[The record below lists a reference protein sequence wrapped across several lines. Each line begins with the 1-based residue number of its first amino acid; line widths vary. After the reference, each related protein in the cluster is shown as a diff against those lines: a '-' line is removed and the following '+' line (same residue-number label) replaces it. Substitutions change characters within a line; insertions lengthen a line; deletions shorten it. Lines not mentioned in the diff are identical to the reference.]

1 MMPLKLSFV
10 SSLNFKYNYDKN
22 SQLLETRGIGF
33 EEIIQAIAEG
43 NILDIRKHPN
53 DLKYPDQKILYVRI
67 LDEVYAVPFIEE
79 KEDCFFL
86 KTLFPTR
93 KARKEFIGI

>member
-10 SSLNFKYNYDKN
+10 SGLNFKYNYDKN

-53 DLKYPDQKILYVRI
+53 ELKYPDQKILYVRI
-67 LDEVYAVPFIEE
+67 LEEVYAVPFIEE
-79 KEDCFFL
+79 KDCFFL

-93 KARKEFIGI
+93 KARKEFIGM

>member
-1 MMPLKLSFV
+1 M
-10 SSLNFKYNYDKN
+10 NFKYNYEKN

-33 EEIIQAIAEG
+33 EEIIQAISEG

-53 DLKYPDQKILYVRI
+53 ELKYPDQKILYVRI
-67 LDEVYAVPFIEE
+67 LEEVYAVPFIEE
-79 KEDCFFL
+79 KDCFFL

-93 KARKEFIGI
+93 KARKEFLGV

>member
-1 MMPLKLSFV
+1 M
-10 SSLNFKYNYDKN
+10 NFKYNYEKN

-33 EEIIQAIAEG
+33 EEIIQAIFEG

-53 DLKYPDQKILYVRI
+53 ELKYPDQKILYVRI
-67 LDEVYAVPFIEE
+67 LEEVYAVPFIEE
-79 KEDCFFL
+79 KDCFFL

-93 KARKEFIGI
+93 KAGKEFLGV

>member
-1 MMPLKLSFV
+1 M
-10 SSLNFKYNYDKN
+10 NFKYNYEKN

-33 EEIIQAIAEG
+33 EEIIQAISEG

-53 DLKYPDQKILYVRI
+53 ELKYPDQKILYVRM
-67 LDEVYAVPFIEE
+67 LEEVYAVPFIEE
-79 KEDCFFL
+79 KDCFFL

-93 KARKEFIGI
+93 KARKEFLGL

>member
-1 MMPLKLSFV
+1 MMPLKLNFITSMD
-10 SSLNFKYNYDKN
+10 FKYNHEKN

-43 NILDIRKHPN
+43 NILDVRKHPN
-53 DLKYPDQKILYVRI
+53 ELKYPDQKILYVRV
-67 LDEVYAVPFIEE
+67 LEEVYAVPFIEE
-79 KEDCFFL
+79 EKGSVFL

-93 KARKEFIGI
+93 KARKEFLGI

>member
-1 MMPLKLSFV
+1 M
-10 SSLNFKYNYDKN
+10 NFKYNYEKN

-33 EEIIQAIAEG
+33 EEIIQAIFEG

-53 DLKYPDQKILYVRI
+53 ELKSPDQKILYVRI
-67 LDEVYAVPFIEE
+67 LEEVYAVPFIEE
-79 KEDCFFL
+79 KDCFFL

-93 KARKEFIGI
+93 KARKEFLGV

>member
-1 MMPLKLSFV
+1 M
-10 SSLNFKYNYDKN
+10 NFKYNYEKN

-33 EEIIQAIAEG
+33 EEIIQAIFEG

-53 DLKYPDQKILYVRI
+53 ELKYHDQKILYVRI
-67 LDEVYAVPFIEE
+67 LEEVYAVPFIEE
-79 KEDCFFL
+79 KDCFFL

-93 KARKEFIGI
+93 KARKEFLGV

>member
-67 LDEVYAVPFIEE
+67 LEEVYAVPFVEE
-79 KEDCFFL
+79 KDCFFL

-93 KARKEFIGI
+93 KARKEFIGM

>member
-1 MMPLKLSFV
+1 M
-10 SSLNFKYNYDKN
+10 NFKYNYEKN

-33 EEIIQAIAEG
+33 EEIIQAIFEG

-53 DLKYPDQKILYVRI
+53 ELKYPDQKILYVRI
-67 LDEVYAVPFIEE
+67 LEEVYAVPFIEE
-79 KEDCFFL
+79 KDCFFL

-93 KARKEFIGI
+93 KARKEFLGV